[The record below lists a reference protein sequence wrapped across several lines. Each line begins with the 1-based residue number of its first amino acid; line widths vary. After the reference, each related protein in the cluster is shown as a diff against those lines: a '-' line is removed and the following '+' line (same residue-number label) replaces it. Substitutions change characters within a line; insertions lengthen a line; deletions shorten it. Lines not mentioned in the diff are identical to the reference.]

1 MSAPKRVLTDDA
13 HAASAARAGNDLISD
28 DLAARLQNIGSRV
41 RKSVTEGYST
51 PLSQSPTKA
60 AAPTAKETLQ
70 QVFGSPAR
78 AGSKGGTPSPLKR
91 PRAAL
96 EPEDDD
102 DDDGE
107 DEDDVV
113 FAPNIIYGGAFAQR
127 PVRPLR
133 RPRVPQQEPR
143 DADVVMQDAC
153 AWPKVPVTVTIGV
166 GIGQTAA

>member
-41 RKSVTEGYST
+41 RKSVTEGYIT

-70 QVFGSPAR
+70 QVFGSPTR
-78 AGSKGGTPSPLKR
+78 SKGTPSPLKR
-91 PRAAL
+91 PRP
-96 EPEDDD
+96 EDGEDDD
-102 DDDGE
+102 DGDE

-133 RPRVPQQEPR
+133 RPRVPQPPEPV
-143 DADVVMQDAC
+143 DVDVVMQDAC
-153 AWPKVPVTVTIGV
+153 AWPKVPVTVA
-166 GIGQTAA
+166 IGQTAA